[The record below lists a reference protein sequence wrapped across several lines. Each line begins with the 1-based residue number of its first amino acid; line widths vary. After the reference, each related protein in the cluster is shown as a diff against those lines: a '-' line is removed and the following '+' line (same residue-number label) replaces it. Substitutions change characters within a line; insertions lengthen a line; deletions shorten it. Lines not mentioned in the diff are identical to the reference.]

1 MTKPFFHRNYPLHKS
16 RQILLHANTCY
27 QKQSQI
33 LSAQELAQFEENLS
47 GLDQALLAKD
57 RDKADTFARKV
68 ESFAKKRFKKSI
80 AKGAIELVLA
90 LAIALAAATVIRQGW
105 FETYEIPT
113 GSMRPTFREQDHL
126 VVSKTTFGINIPFQ
140 GGHFYFDPSLVKR
153 GNPIICS
160 GTDLDLPD
168 TSTRY
173 FWVFPYTKR
182 YIKRLIGKPGDTLYF
197 YGGKIY
203 GIDENG
209 NEIRELLENPLLE
222 GIEHI
227 PFTSFAGRPS
237 ASNRP
242 GQIDLRHMNIP
253 IGRLVVKRDRSLRG
267 EIYDGD
273 SWVKD
278 QPQSAKKRHSEVD
291 TFGDFW
297 GIGNFAMARLL
308 KPDQVRTT
316 ENLPKAKLYLE
327 LRHTPNLTDP
337 GPKLLVGARG
347 DISLLFQTMT
357 SLIPLEEH
365 HLDRIMENIYTAR
378 FVVQNQKATR
388 YQAEGSLVGPNSPKF
403 PNVPNG
409 RYEFYHGIGS
419 LVGWGGILWD
429 LEKDDPLYAHSPENV
444 QRMFNLG
451 IEFSTLFS
459 PKEEDQT
466 LFPSRFAYF
475 RNGDLYLLGAPIFL
489 KEDPVLKSFLQR
501 EHDRASRNSSYVA
514 FRDMGPPLKNDG
526 SIDQSFIQTFGLKVP
541 EGHYFVL
548 GDNHAMSADSRF
560 FGFVPEG
567 NLEGTPS
574 FIFWPPGP
582 RWGLPSQAPYSWFTF
597 ANLTLWGA
605 ALLVGIGAF
614 IYFRWKKNQPIFQK
628 K

>member
-1 MTKPFFHRNYPLHKS
+1 MTKPFFHRNFPLHKS

-33 LSAQELAQFEENLS
+33 LSPQELTQFEEDLES
-47 GLDQALLAKD
+47 LDQALLAKD
-57 RDKADTFARKV
+57 RDTADTYARKV
-68 ESFAKKRFKKSI
+68 DSFTKKRFKKNY

-126 VVSKTTFGINIPFQ
+126 VVSKTTFGINVPFQ

-153 GNPIICS
+153 GNPIILS

-168 TSTRY
+168 ISARY
-173 FWVFPYTKR
+173 FWIFPYTKR

-203 GIDENG
+203 GVDKEG
-209 NEIRELLENPLLE
+209 HEIREFLDNPLLE
-222 GIEHI
+222 RIEHI

-278 QPQSAKKRHSEVD
+278 QPQSAKEHHQEID

-308 KPDQVRTT
+308 TPDQVDSK
-316 ENLPKAKLYLE
+316 ENTSKAKLFLE

-337 GPKLLVGARG
+337 GPRLLVGARG
-347 DISLLFQTMT
+347 EISLFFQTMT
-357 SLIPLEEH
+357 SVIPLEQR

-388 YQAEGSLVGPNSPKF
+388 YQAEGSLTGPSSPKF
-403 PNVPNG
+403 FGVADG
-409 RYEFYHGIGS
+409 RYEFYHGKGS
-419 LVGWGGILWD
+419 FVGWGGILWN
-429 LEKDDPLYAHSPENV
+429 LEDDHPLLARTPENV
-444 QRMFNLG
+444 QKLFNLG

-459 PKEEDQT
+459 PKSGDQT

-475 RNGDLYLLGAPIFL
+475 RDGDLYLLGAPIL
-489 KEDPVLKSFLQR
+489 RKDDPVLKDFVMK
-501 EHDRASRNSSYVA
+501 ENDRVAKDSSYIA
-514 FRDMGPPLKNDG
+514 FKDMGPPLKDDG
-526 SIDQSFIQTFGLKVP
+526 SLDLPFIQTFGLKIP

-560 FGFVPEG
+560 FGFVPED

-574 FIFWPPGP
+574 FIFWPPGS
-582 RWGLPSQAPYSWFTF
+582 RWGFPSQDSYSWFTF
-597 ANLTLWGA
+597 ANLTLWGIA
-605 ALLVGIGAF
+605 FILGIGAF
-614 IYFRWKKNQPIFQK
+614 IYFRWRKTQPVFQK